1 MLTFFLF
8 ESLQNKGDIFQR
20 EIMDLDFS
28 LKIFVKKLEKT
39 VFQVNFSH
47 QAKPTITQPSRNEA
61 GKVMVNW
68 GSIIKNPK

>member
-1 MLTFFLF
+1 MF
-8 ESLQNKGDIFQR
+8 K
-20 EIMDLDFS
+20 
-28 LKIFVKKLEKT
+28 
-39 VFQVNFSH
+39 VNFSH